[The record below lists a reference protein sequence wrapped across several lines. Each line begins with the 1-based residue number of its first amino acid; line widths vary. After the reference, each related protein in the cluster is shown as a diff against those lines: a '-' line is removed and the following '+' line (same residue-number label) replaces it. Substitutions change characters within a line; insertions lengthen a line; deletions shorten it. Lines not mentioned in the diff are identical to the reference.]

1 MAAERCAEARREF
14 VLEVGQEPPENI
26 VCVDE
31 SAVNILTTYR
41 QNGWAY
47 QGVRAQKRCNFVRG
61 TRCGLHL
68 LSTIKGV
75 LTFTQLLS
83 LPRYYY

>member
-14 VLEVGQEPPENI
+14 VLEVGRESPENI

-31 SAVNILTTYR
+31 SAVNVLTTYC

-47 QGVRAQKRCNFVRG
+47 QGVRARKRCNFVRG
-61 TRCGLHL
+61 ARCVLHI
-68 LSTIKGV
+68 LSLEEE
-75 LTFTQLLS
+75 LTFIQLLPS
-83 LPRYYY
+83 PRY